1 MIDQCSTD
9 RLLEH
14 FLKSMIKAELD
25 FCFMLEVGTD
35 GYNAKFKFGG
45 LQSSDIFCQLGTK
58 ILSIG
63 VFPLHITHKG
73 IQAGV
78 TKRNFHVTLLLYT

>member
-1 MIDQCSTD
+1 
-9 RLLEH
+9 
-14 FLKSMIKAELD
+14 MIKAELD

>member
-35 GYNAKFKFGG
+35 GYNAKFKFEG
-45 LQSSDIFCQLGTK
+45 LQSDIFCQLDTK

-63 VFPLHITHKG
+63 VTEL
-73 IQAGV
+73 
-78 TKRNFHVTLLLYT
+78 NFHVTLLL